1 MAMSSSVHPV
11 SRNRREENEMS
22 RPFILQDGSESPAYS
37 WDEHGLLRHWREDYP
52 CPTCTC
58 WFIHPSDVCSH
69 VQSWHRPSGI
79 YYGYPFTAR
88 DFTPPEPRK
97 GKQPLA
103 AGRSFL
109 AGGNLPDSTAAHRSA
124 IRIHPIEFPVFKT
137 LGSSEVAGRP

>member
-88 DFTPPEPRK
+88 DFTPSEPRK

-103 AGRSFL
+103 AGRSHSRWVVVACGHSSL
-109 AGGNLPDSTAAHRSA
+109 AGAPSVSA
-124 IRIHPIEFPVFKT
+124 RIEQLRLSPAGPASGHPP
-137 LGSSEVAGRP
+137 